1 MFPSLSKVISL
12 VVVGGLLAVGTSA
25 QQSAYA
31 DQCGGI
37 GWTGATTCVAGYT
50 CVYQN
55 DWYEVFSMCPWDCN
69 RHYDYY
75 QNNYNQYD
83 LKDNYNHKDDNEHCP
98 GPDTNLLHG
107 CLPVVNAA
115 HGGTSSRSFTTLG
128 YFQGMYN
135 TVQSG
140 DIVVI
145 EFGHNDGGGHTGT
158 SGRGVCDG
166 DSLTTTCTDTDDGS
180 TVYTFVK
187 FLYDA
192 VNTFKSRGCTVIVS
206 SQTPSN
212 PYDVGTAAPRFVGYA
227 QTVASLTGAYYIDH
241 FSHLL
246 KYYTSIGETATTALF
261 VTGDHTHTT
270 ATGAEI

>member
-1 MFPSLSKVISL
+1 MAK
-12 VVVGGLLAVGTSA
+12 GTSG
-25 QQSAYA
+25 SAI
-31 DQCGGI
+31 Q
-37 GWTGATTCVAGYT
+37 GWGY
-50 CVYQN
+50 VVNKYL
-55 DWYEVFSMCPWDCN
+55 SI
-69 RHYDYY
+69 
-75 QNNYNQYD
+75 
-83 LKDNYNHKDDNEHCP
+83 
-98 GPDTNLLHG
+98 
-107 CLPVVNAA
+107 PVVNAA

-145 EFGHNDGGGHTGT
+145 EFGHNDGGGPTGT

-166 DSLTTTCTDTDDGS
+166 DSLTTTCTDTGDGS

-187 FLYDA
+187 YLYDA
-192 VNTFKSRGCTVIVS
+192 VNTFKSKGCTVIVS
-206 SQTPSN
+206 STTPSN

-227 QTVASLTGAYYIDH
+227 KTVASLTGAYYIDH
-241 FSHLL
+241 FSYLI

-270 ATGAEI
+270 AAGAEIVAQAFLRGVLCASSNPLKSYITNTNVVPSSLCMLDLDFPYAGTSRFDKYEDRLLYRVSVVDG